1 METTLPLVL
10 LILTVPFTGG
20 FMAVTPYLTPKREC
34 FAVTVPEAAQ
44 ADPQIK
50 ALKSRYA
57 HTVVA
62 LTAAFT
68 AAAALAAA
76 LISQM
81 NHSETVSNALIGVIV
96 LCDLLPMIVAFAL
109 MLRNRRKVMKIK
121 RERGWFASRQ
131 RTVALVAEEDVPGP
145 ISLAWNLL
153 YLPVMLFVAAL
164 GAAWYPL
171 MPDMVPMH
179 IDFSGNVNG
188 YAPKAG
194 ALAFPLVITA
204 FLGGT
209 FFWSHWV
216 ISRSKRPTDPG
227 APMTS
232 SLAYG
237 LFARAQSVFL
247 LVCGLALSLVI
258 GATFMAS
265 AAGFM
270 TLGVMA
276 AVVCV
281 ACIPVFVGSIA
292 LAVVYGQNG
301 SRLLRRMELARVS
314 SAAAAVSAAGISA
327 AVGEAPAA
335 AADAPASTDTPASA
349 FVSGLM
355 SLDDDEHWKLGVL
368 YFNPDDA
375 SLWLPERFG
384 IGWTMNLARP
394 AAWALL
400 GGLVLLTVVFAAAML
415 ALVG

>member
-20 FMAVTPYLTPKREC
+20 FMAATPYLTPKREC
-34 FAVTVPEAAQ
+34 FAVTVPEVAQ

-50 ALKSRYA
+50 ALKNRYM

-68 AAAALAAA
+68 AAAVLAAA

-81 NHSETVSNALIGVIV
+81 NHSETVSNVLIGAIV
-96 LCDLLPMIVAFAL
+96 LCDLLPMVVAFAL

-131 RTVALVAEEDVPGP
+131 RAVALVAEEDVPGP

-153 YLPVMLFVAAL
+153 YLPVMLFVVAL

-171 MPDMVPMH
+171 IPDMVPMH

-194 ALAFPLVITA
+194 ALAFPLVLTA

-258 GATFMAS
+258 GVTFMAS

-301 SRLLRRMELARVS
+301 SRLLRRMESARASLVAS
-314 SAAAAVSAAGISA
+314 EAAAAGGASAAAANTPVSA
-327 AVGEAPAA
+327 
-335 AADAPASTDTPASA
+335 DTPASA

-355 SLDDDEHWKLGVL
+355 PLDDDEHWKLGVL

-415 ALVG
+415 ALAG

>member
-20 FMAVTPYLTPKREC
+20 FMAAMPYLTPKREC

-57 HTVVA
+57 HAVAA

-68 AAAALAAA
+68 AAAALATV

-81 NHSETVSNALIGVIV
+81 DHSETVSNALIGAIV
-96 LCDLLPMIVAFAL
+96 LCDLLPMVAAFAL
-109 MLRNRRKVMKIK
+109 MLRNRRKVLKIK
-121 RERGWFASRQ
+121 RERGWFASHQ
-131 RTVALVAEEDVPGP
+131 RAAALVAEEDVPGP
-145 ISLAWNLL
+145 ISLVWNLL
-153 YLPVMLFVAAL
+153 YLPVMLFVVAL
-164 GAAWYPL
+164 EAAWYSL
-171 MPDMVPMH
+171 IPDMVPMH
-179 IDFSGNVNG
+179 IDSSGNVSG
-188 YAPKAG
+188 YAPKAD

-247 LVCGLALSLVI
+247 LVCGLALSLAISV
-258 GATFMAS
+258 AFLAS
-265 AAGFM
+265 AASFI
-270 TLGVMA
+270 TLGAA
-276 AVVCV
+276 AVVLCV
-281 ACIPVFVGSIA
+281 ACIPVVVGSIA

-301 SRLLRRMELARVS
+301 SRLLKRMESARAS

-327 AVGEAPAA
+327 AAGGASAA
-335 AADAPASTDTPASA
+335 AADAPASTDAPASA

-355 SLDDDEHWKLGVL
+355 PLDDDEHWKLGVL